1 MPSSQPKIRFEDIIA
16 NIERIMFYIEG
27 HDKDSFIKDIR
38 TADAVERCLQRIT
51 EAAIKL
57 QPLAGD
63 LLPDQNWKAMR
74 DLGNMLR
81 HHYER
86 ILSEEIW
93 RIVEVHLPGLLDG
106 CKHAVSKIEEEE
118 ADHDM

>member
-1 MPSSQPKIRFEDIIA
+1 MQFLLNPEIEGLSQFFFIFPYDDMIVLIFGFIDVALRSDRLIIA

-27 HDKDSFIKDIR
+27 HDKDSFVRDIH
-38 TADAVERCLQRIT
+38 TSDAAERCLQRIT

-63 LLPDQNWKAMR
+63 LLLDQNWKAIR

-81 HHYER
+81 HQYER
-86 ILSEEIW
+86 I
-93 RIVEVHLPGLLDG
+93 
-106 CKHAVSKIEEEE
+106 
-118 ADHDM
+118 